1 MAWYE
6 RIDELSDTLIKLDQK
21 LGIKKII
28 QYLFLILIF
37 IGIVNIRSVLKWGI
51 EFVTNLS
58 EEIHTEKMEKRDQL
72 LRELIPELH
81 ELQGATGADRVLY
94 FEYHNSKEN
103 VVGIPFKYIDLVLQ
117 SSRYGIPLAP
127 ISKFRDIN
135 VGNLTQLYEEI
146 KVKRFIVCYSFDTD
160 SLKSQSNK
168 RFLQCESGNRA
179 YTVEDFE
186 VKFPGNHLFLSE
198 NDGSAQQIFIT
209 IPGIRQPIGMIILEW
224 MGDEEIDLSR
234 VFKESSTM
242 VSSINGLI
250 LKYM

>member
-6 RIDELSDTLIKLDQK
+6 KIDEISDSLIKLDQK
-21 LGIKKII
+21 LGVKKII
-28 QYLFLILIF
+28 QYLVILLLF
-37 IGIVNIRSVLKWGI
+37 IGVINIKSVLRWGV
-51 EFVTNLS
+51 EFVTELN

-72 LRELIPELH
+72 LAELVPELH

-117 SSRYGIPLAP
+117 SSRYGVPLAP

-135 VGNLTQLYEEI
+135 VGNLTPLYEEI
-146 KVKRFIVCYSFDTD
+146 KEKRIIPCRTS
-160 SLKSQSNK
+160 
-168 RFLQCESGNRA
+168 E
-179 YTVEDFE
+179 VEEFAR
-186 VKFPGNHLFLSE
+186 KFPGNHEFLCE
-198 NDGSAQQIFIT
+198 NDGSVQQVFIT

-224 MGDEEIDLSR
+224 MDDDEIDMRR
-234 VFKESSTM
+234 VYRESATM